1 MSNETALANQQEP
14 AKKYEF
20 TGETIEVGDYTLYRI
35 RALKDFDD
43 VKAGHLG
50 GFIENEN
57 NLSHDGNCWVYDN
70 ALVLNPAHIYENA
83 KIFNKAIIMD
93 FVYGN
98 AHLSYN
104 AWVYHQARVYG
115 NAKLSGNARIHSK
128 AVVYD
133 HAFVYGNAHVYGNI
147 YGNASVGGYT
157 KVYGS
162 VYGNAKVTGYHTI
175 RGLVHGNAR
184 LKRDGY
190 SYVKQN
196 VHYAYG
202 IPEDC
207 EIYKNDHVVKI
218 IKNNAA

>member
-1 MSNETALANQQEP
+1 MQKKFALTNETRVFNN
-14 AKKYEF
+14 K
-20 TGETIEVGDYTLYRI
+20 TLYRI
-35 RALKDFDD
+35 KALKDFSD
-43 VKAGHLG
+43 VKAGQLG
-50 GFIENEN
+50 GFIESED

-70 ALVLNPAHIYENA
+70 ALVLSPAHIYENA
-83 KIFNKAIIMD
+83 KVFNNAIIMG

-98 AHLSYN
+98 AHICNHARVYANAHVYDNAHLSNN
-104 AWVYHQARVYG
+104 AWVCGRVYG
-115 NAKLSGNARIHSK
+115 N

-133 HAFVYGNAHVYGNI
+133 HAVISGAAKIYGKVYGK
-147 YGNASVGGYT
+147 ASVGGYT
-157 KVYGS
+157 QVYGS

-196 VHYAYG
+196 FYYAYG

-207 EIYKNDHVVKI
+207 EIYENDTVVKI
-218 IKNNAA
+218 SENKAA

>member
-1 MSNETALANQQEP
+1 MQKKFALTNETRVINNH
-14 AKKYEF
+14 
-20 TGETIEVGDYTLYRI
+20 TLYRI
-35 RALKDFDD
+35 KALKDFAD
-43 VKAGHLG
+43 VKAGTLG
-50 GFIENEN
+50 GFIEKED

-70 ALVLNPAHIYENA
+70 ACVVKSGRVYENA
-83 KIFNKAIIMD
+83 RVYGNAAIGG

-98 AHLSYN
+98 AHLSDKV
-104 AWVYHQARVYG
+104 WVYQYARVYG
-115 NAKLSGNARIHSK
+115 NAKLTGSARIYSK
-128 AVVYD
+128 AEVYD
-133 HAFVYGNAHVYGNI
+133 HAVVSSSSKIYGKV
-147 YGNASVGGYT
+147 YGNASVGGYV

-196 VHYAYG
+196 FYYAYG

-207 EIYKNDHVVKI
+207 EIYENDTVVKI
-218 IKNNAA
+218 IENNAA

>member
-1 MSNETALANQQEP
+1 MQKKFALTNETRVFNH
-14 AKKYEF
+14 K
-20 TGETIEVGDYTLYRI
+20 TLYRI
-35 RALKDFDD
+35 KALKDFSD
-43 VKAGHLG
+43 VKAGQLG
-50 GFIENEN
+50 GFIESED

-83 KIFNKAIIMD
+83 KVFNNAIIM
-93 FVYGN
+93 GT
-98 AHLSYN
+98 
-104 AWVYHQARVYG
+104 VYG
-115 NAKLSGNARIHSK
+115 NAKLSGNARIYSN

-133 HAFVYGNAHVYGNI
+133 HAVISGAAKIYGKVYGK
-147 YGNASVGGYT
+147 ASVGGYT
-157 KVYGS
+157 QVYGS

-196 VHYAYG
+196 FYYAYG

-207 EIYKNDHVVKI
+207 EIYENDTVVKI
-218 IKNNAA
+218 SENKAA